1 MLPIPPKPEPEFL
14 TESEPRPEPGPT
26 DLPSAVAETAHD
38 LGHDAGP
45 SSPVVRLALHA
56 EPLVMLRDRVEAA
69 RAAVQPDLLHAAAD
83 ALHAL
88 EVALRSG
95 VALLKESYENF
106 EHEYPDW
113 LRRLDRS
120 GGADAPRPEPAADEG
135 EHEAP

>member
-1 MLPIPPKPEPEFL
+1 MLPIQPRPETEFL
-14 TESEPRPEPGPT
+14 TESRPEPGPT

-56 EPLVMLRDRVEAA
+56 EPLVALRDRVEAA
-69 RAAVQPDLLHAAAD
+69 RAAAQPDLLHATAD

-95 VALLKESYENF
+95 VALLKEAHDHFGSQ
-106 EHEYPDW
+106 YPDW

-120 GGADAPRPEPAADEG
+120 VGADAPRPEPAADEG